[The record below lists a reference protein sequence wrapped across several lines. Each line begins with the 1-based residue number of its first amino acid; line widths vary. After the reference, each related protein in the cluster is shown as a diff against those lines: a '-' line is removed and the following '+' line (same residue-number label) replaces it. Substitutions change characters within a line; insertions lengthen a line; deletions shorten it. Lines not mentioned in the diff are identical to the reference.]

1 MHLNNIILCVSK
13 LCTDGGT
20 LPLVPAS
27 DPVSSSRIGC
37 EAIGGAASAVFPK
50 FRCSPCV
57 PSTWPSVYAP
67 NQHLSLCFRLKADT
81 EPVGVKPGLEASSPQ
96 VLVGRGRSSEGA
108 VLENCPPARIYIQV
122 HPGDHSC
129 LVTKTERVWGRH
141 LAHSMPPQPCPG
153 SEPESPLCTQ
163 EWMDSGP

>member
-1 MHLNNIILCVSK
+1 MAAHC
-13 LCTDGGT
+13 
-20 LPLVPAS
+20 PLVPAS

-37 EAIGGAASAVFPK
+37 EAIGGAASAVFPNS
-50 FRCSPCV
+50 RCSPC
-57 PSTWPSVYAP
+57 AK
-67 NQHLSLCFRLKADT
+67 HMALRLCS
-81 EPVGVKPGLEASSPQ
+81 KPTPFPLLQAEGRWRTRWGLNRKQEASSPQ

-108 VLENCPPARIYIQV
+108 VLRICPPARIYIQV